1 MAAFNTPWFNSQDRS
16 FFNSLNKTKIAHLAI
31 CAETEDFD
39 EEILQAWMD
48 EGFHCAYVPL
58 LKGGEDFIKRLH
70 TVGDNFGVS
79 EQYAIVAYGTAANLA
94 LQGHTKPNHP
104 KLVAI
109 VAYYPNII
117 PSVHTKY
124 PNSIQVLVHL
134 AGTEIS
140 VEKHHEVLGIQGK
153 RNFVKKRID
162 PGIGLGE
169 RLNIAFKTY
178 TYTGCEPGFAESDL
192 EEYDPIAAQLAF
204 ERSLKTI
211 RKGFRI
217 EPDIEA
223 VRDHHTSY
231 LQTNNT
237 SKLLSQTRETAHVI
251 HAPTL
256 TGGIGSQDISEFYSE
271 FFDPIPLHQNPSND
285 KKSTAPAIKLLSRT
299 IGTSRI
305 VDEIFLSFAHTSPIT
320 WLLPGVPPTNR
331 KIEIVIVSIF
341 HVVGTKL
348 ESEHVYWDQAS
359 VLVQAGLLDP
369 KLVPEGMRRRKGGKK
384 KGNDGAEGN
393 GDADGGEGIERLP
406 VVGAEAARAVKRGS
420 SRYVNELVPDW

>member
-1 MAAFNTPWFNSQDRS
+1 MSTFNTPWFNSQDRS

-58 LKGGEDFIKRLH
+58 LKGGDDFIKRLH

-124 PNSIQVLVHL
+124 PASIQVLVHL

-140 VEKHHEVLGIQGK
+140 VEKHHEVLGLQGK

-178 TYTGCEPGFAESDL
+178 TYTGSSPGFAESDL

-204 ERSLKTI
+204 ARSLATL

-231 LQTNNT
+231 LQTHNT
-237 SKLLSQTRETAHVI
+237 SKALSQTRETAHVI
-251 HAPTL
+251 HTPTL
-256 TGGIGSQDISEFYSE
+256 TGGIGSQDISDFYSE
-271 FFDPIPLHQNPSND
+271 FFEPIPLHHHHHHQNPSND
-285 KKSTAPAIKLLSRT
+285 KSVTAPTIIKLLSRT

-331 KIEIVIVSIF
+331 KIEIVVVSIF

-369 KLVPEGMRRRKGGKK
+369 KLVPEGVKKRKGGGKK
-384 KGNDGAEGN
+384 TKKNGEEGTFDGELQSTKK
-393 GDADGGEGIERLP
+393 RLP
-406 VVGAEAARAVKRGS
+406 QQI
-420 SRYVNELVPDW
+420 LPLLDT